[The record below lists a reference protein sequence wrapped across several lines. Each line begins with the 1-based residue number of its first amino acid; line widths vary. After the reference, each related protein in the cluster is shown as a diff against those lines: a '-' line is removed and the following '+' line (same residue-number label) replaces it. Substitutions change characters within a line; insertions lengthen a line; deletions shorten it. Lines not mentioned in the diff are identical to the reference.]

1 MTKRVQG
8 VQNDPR
14 RKVRFKEQAR
24 EIVAVDRYNRR
35 YGKSVDTAG
44 AIAQA
49 LERAYREGVL
59 DGRNG
64 PPPVPEPPMDGPV
77 EWVMIPPRPRSA
89 FWSICLFTLSK
100 GDRPEQEGWLEPSV
114 TNRGTPG
121 WQRVVGGE
129 VRDYDAPMGERTI
142 MPLVKLGLMEPAANN
157 PSRLV
162 ISQRGRETWA
172 EFLRRGGQYPE
183 DLTDV

>member
-64 PPPVPEPPMDGPV
+64 FRWLRKARAPWLWRCDDGGGSSMPETLGTR
-77 EWVMIPPRPRSA
+77 RPR
-89 FWSICLFTLSK
+89 
-100 GDRPEQEGWLEPSV
+100 
-114 TNRGTPG
+114 
-121 WQRVVGGE
+121 
-129 VRDYDAPMGERTI
+129 
-142 MPLVKLGLMEPAANN
+142 
-157 PSRLV
+157 
-162 ISQRGRETWA
+162 
-172 EFLRRGGQYPE
+172 
-183 DLTDV
+183 